1 MLVTYLEERSKSNR
15 MQNYLVLLVRI
26 MKNVIAILED

>member
-15 MQNYLVLLVRI
+15 TQNYLVLLVRI
-26 MKNVIAILED
+26 MKIK